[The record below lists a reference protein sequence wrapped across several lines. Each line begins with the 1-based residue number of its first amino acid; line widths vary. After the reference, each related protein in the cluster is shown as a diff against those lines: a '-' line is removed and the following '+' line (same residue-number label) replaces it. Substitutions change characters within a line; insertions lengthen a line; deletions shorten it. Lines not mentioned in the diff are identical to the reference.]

1 MNTVGTVTFGRPF
14 STIQQRKIFGID
26 NYPIMIAPY
35 WALTD
40 LEKRGDVF
48 FRSTSDSDTLY
59 QVKDMIN
66 KGNDEDDINDEDEDE
81 DEEDEEEEES
91 EEEESDTDGFTIPD

>member
-1 MNTVGTVTFGRPF
+1 
-14 STIQQRKIFGID
+14 
-26 NYPIMIAPY
+26 MIAPY
-35 WALTD
+35 WANTD
-40 LEKRGDVF
+40 LQKRGDVF

-81 DEEDEEEEES
+81 DEEDDFSPVSLFIVTWYKVPQYKAVSS
-91 EEEESDTDGFTIPD
+91 EVSSYSQYILVHKD